1 MERVEGDCFCSQTM
15 RFLRCSLEFKLLLRH
30 SWKLEMFLKNND
42 SQTLPWSLIYLLVA
56 RPVSIA

>member
-30 SWKLEMFLKNND
+30 SWKLSMFLKNNVAFREEKK
-42 SQTLPWSLIYLLVA
+42 SLGFIRFLGA
-56 RPVSIA
+56 